1 MERALPELMV
11 CQFSLETMSP
21 AMIFLSILQVGFA
34 SIQEVQQ
41 HLLLKEKVISKSYKA
56 LMNLLQGK
64 EYTTSVAEEVKL
76 IM

>member
-11 CQFSLETMSP
+11 SQFSFETLSP
-21 AMIFLSILQVGFA
+21 AMIFLSTLQVGLA

-41 HLLLKEKVISKSYKA
+41 HLLLKEKVILKSYKA

-64 EYTTSVAEEVKL
+64 EYTTSIAEEVKL